1 MNNLRPVQKYFNE
14 IAELLLPLETTD
26 NIIIFVRYSPH
37 VETISLDIHD
47 APWHSKSYP
56 IITFEISTSKYEDR
70 RIPATQIHILEA
82 LTKYRE
88 SAEERRLARIE
99 EIKAELKDLE
109 AQDAG

>member
-1 MNNLRPVQKYFNE
+1 MNNLKPVQKYFNE

-37 VETISLDIHD
+37 VESISIDVHD
-47 APWHSKSYP
+47 APWHTKSYP
-56 IITFEISTSKYEDR
+56 LITFEIGTSEYEER
-70 RIPATQIHILEA
+70 RISMAQIHIFES

-109 AQDAG
+109 A

>member
-1 MNNLRPVQKYFNE
+1 MNKLIPVQKYFNE
-14 IAELLLPLETTD
+14 IADLLLPLETTD

-37 VETISLDIHD
+37 VETIFIDIHD
-47 APWHSKSYP
+47 APWQSNSYP
-56 IITFEISTSKYEDR
+56 ITTFEISTSEYEDR
-70 RIPATQIHILEA
+70 RIPMTQIHIFES

-109 AQDAG
+109 A